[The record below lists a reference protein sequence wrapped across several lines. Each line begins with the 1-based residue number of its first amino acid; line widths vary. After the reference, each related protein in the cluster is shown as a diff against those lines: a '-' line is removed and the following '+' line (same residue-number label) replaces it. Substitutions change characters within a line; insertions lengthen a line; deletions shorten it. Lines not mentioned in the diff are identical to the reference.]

1 MSKMGH
7 VLAIPEQAIVIC
19 NGYMIHIMKPLDVSS
34 MLKPKKIQSPMSNVQ
49 FGTFWTQIE
58 QTSHCDWVKTIFFI
72 FYTELKICYYHHI
85 LIRSLNQI
93 SS

>member
-34 MLKPKKIQSPMSNVQ
+34 MLKPKKIQSPMSNLAH
-49 FGTFWTQIE
+49 FG
-58 QTSHCDWVKTIFFI
+58 
-72 FYTELKICYYHHI
+72 LK
-85 LIRSLNQI
+85 
-93 SS
+93 SSKPAIVIG